1 MKLKGKVAIITG
13 GAGGI
18 GSVISKFY
26 LKEGAYVVIA
36 EVNDIYLKNVLIE
49 LKNYGKDRVIGIKTD
64 ISDINSVKGL
74 IEFSVK
80 SFGTVDILVNTAGIQ
95 PPIGPLTEINEIEW
109 IKNININLIGTMLCC
124 KHVLPVMI
132 SKKNGKIINFTGGG
146 ATFPRPNFSAYASAK
161 AAIARFTETI
171 AEEVKEYGIDVNA
184 IAPGSVNTRM
194 IEEII
199 QAGDKISKN
208 DLSEAIKIR
217 KGGGNPPELAA
228 NLAVFLASDESD
240 GITGKLISA
249 VWDNWKDFGKN
260 ISNITN
266 SSLFTLRRVDGMKIS
281 EINDK
286 SDMVWDKYN

>member
-1 MKLKGKVAIITG
+1 MIIKGKVAIITG

-26 LKEGAYVVIA
+26 LMEGAYVVIA
-36 EVNDIYLKNVLIE
+36 EINDLYLHTVLAE

-64 ISDINSVKGL
+64 ISDINSVKDL
-74 IEFSVK
+74 IEYSIK
-80 SFGTVDILVNTAGIQ
+80 NFGTVDILVNAAGFQ
-95 PPIGPLTEINEIEW
+95 PPIGPLTEINETEW

-124 KHVLPVMI
+124 KYVLPVMI

-161 AAIARFTETI
+161 AAIARFSETI
-171 AEEVKEYGIDVNA
+171 AQEVKEYGIDVNA

-194 IEEII
+194 MEDII
-199 QAGDKISKN
+199 QAGDRISKN

-217 KGGGNPPELAA
+217 NGGGNSPELAA
-228 NLAVFLASDESD
+228 SLAVFLASDESD
-240 GITGKLISA
+240 GITGKIISA

-260 ISNITN
+260 ISNITK
-266 SSLFTLRRVDGMKIS
+266 SSLFSLRRVDGMKIV

-286 SDMVWDKYN
+286 SDIVSDE